1 MKFVSSTWPFTEL
14 RTPHLETLSPDA
26 NAAAVQQVRDLGR
39 GRGEGGILRLSLRSD
54 LLTRQKLLPG
64 AVLKRFRGCNP
75 DRMNDCSTL
84 LAMPVRDERV

>member
-1 MKFVSSTWPFTEL
+1 MFSSTWPFTEL

-26 NAAAVQQVRDLGR
+26 KAAVQQVRDLGR

-64 AVLKRFRGCNP
+64 AVLKRVRGCIP
-75 DRMNDCSTL
+75 DSMNDCSTL

>member
-39 GRGEGGILRLSLRSD
+39 GRGRGEGGILRLSLSLTFLRTRSCY
-54 LLTRQKLLPG
+54 L
-64 AVLKRFRGCNP
+64 VLC
-75 DRMNDCSTL
+75 
-84 LAMPVRDERV
+84 